1 MEISDSHSLSRARR
15 IPAPACVLALVLA
28 VTGCATPGPTGGSAI
43 DRANANF
50 VPTVA
55 TGTVVGAGLGALAGA
70 LLGGRNG
77 AAFGALAG
85 GALGTGAG
93 FLVAKNNQSQAEN
106 ETSLEGQIA
115 AANLR
120 VNEANEAAAEA
131 RRAADQAQAQS
142 RALISQYRAGK
153 ISAAEYQSQLSSS
166 TNTGKSIQQLLG
178 KMQTEETRL
187 RQQIAAAGTNA
198 GPLQQSLGSIE
209 DSRRS
214 LQGSLSDI
222 TAATSAVPQA

>member
-1 MEISDSHSLSRARR
+1 
-15 IPAPACVLALVLA
+15 VLVLVLA
-28 VTGCATPGPTGGSAI
+28 VTGCATPGPAGGSAI

-55 TGTVVGAGLGALAGA
+55 TGTVVGAGLGAIAGA

-93 FLVAKNNQSQAEN
+93 FLVAHNNQAQAQN
-106 ETSLEGQIA
+106 ETTLEGQIA
-115 AANLR
+115 AAQLR

-131 RRAADQAQAQS
+131 RQAADQAQAQS
-142 RALISQYRAGK
+142 RALMNQYRAGK
-153 ISAAEYQSQLSSS
+153 ISATEYQTQLSSS
-166 TNTGKSIQQLLG
+166 ASTGKSIQQLLG

-198 GPLQQSLGSIE
+198 GPLQQSLGQLE
-209 DSRRS
+209 ASRRS
-214 LQGSLSDI
+214 LQGSLNEI